1 MNALRVSVGLLLL
14 TAACGS
20 TFRAGETGDGGASSL
35 PGAGTTAAG
44 DSGVAATGN
53 AGGDLGNAGGSGSTV
68 GGSGSESGGG
78 ASGGAATGGMSTGGS
93 VAVAGT
99 TGSSGN
105 GSSGNGSSGAN
116 AGGAS
121 GGSNT
126 GGSIG
131 SSGGMNVGG
140 TSSGGANGGGATSGG
155 TGGSGTPDCPT
166 LQNTYLNDLT
176 KAQVCDPAAI
186 KVECSTDSTL
196 PNACNCPVLVAA
208 GTAATMK
215 ARADFKTFSDAGCKL
230 PACAIAC
237 VQYSSAACLASSGG
251 GYTCTGGLSATP

>member
-1 MNALRVSVGLLLL
+1 MHQGALQQNYISGE
-14 TAACGS
+14 GNH
-20 TFRAGETGDGGASSL
+20 AGEADFAGASTTQSWYFL
-35 PGAGTTAAG
+35 ARVEVAAPQNAGAVVTFGDSITDGTRSTPNTNQRWPDEFARRLAAAKIPLGVLNEGIAGNRVLDDGAGVSA
-44 DSGVAATGN
+44 
-53 AGGDLGNAGGSGSTV
+53 
-68 GGSGSESGGG
+68 
-78 ASGGAATGGMSTGGS
+78 
-93 VAVAGT
+93 
-99 TGSSGN
+99 
-105 GSSGNGSSGAN
+105 
-116 AGGAS
+116 
-121 GGSNT
+121 
-126 GGSIG
+126 I
-131 SSGGMNVGG
+131 
-140 TSSGGANGGGATSGG
+140 SGGANGGGATSGG